1 MTFKVDNNFFGGFAP
16 TDSTIDF
23 YNRINSVLNSK
34 MTVLN
39 LGAGRGAW
47 YFDEKCK
54 YRRELRNIK
63 GKVKKVINADIDK
76 NVMKNRT
83 GHICLLIDENNYKIK
98 LKNNSVDLI
107 IADYVLEHVSNPNIF
122 ADEVN
127 RLLKKNGFFCA
138 RTPHKF
144 NYVSLFSKLIPSLI
158 KNNLLKKIQPD
169 RKKDDIFFLYYKMN
183 TIFHV
188 KKLFPDYKNYSF
200 IKECDFAYFFG
211 NYFIFKIINF
221 SFKFLPKIFTGN
233 IFFFLKK
240 VK

>member
-1 MTFKVDNNFFGGFAP
+1 MTFEIDNNFFGGFSP

-47 YFDEKCK
+47 YSDEKCK
-54 YRRELRNIK
+54 YRKELRNIK

-76 NVMKNRT
+76 IVMRNLS
-83 GHICLLIDENNYKIK
+83 GHISMLIDEKNYKIN

-107 IADYVLEHVSNPNIF
+107 LADYVLEHVSNPNIF
-122 ADEVN
+122 ANEVN

-144 NYVSLFSKLIPSLI
+144 NYVNLFSKLIPSFI
-158 KNNLLKKIQPD
+158 KKYLLKKMQPD
-169 RKKDDIFFLYYKMN
+169 RKKDDIFTTFYKMN
-183 TIFHV
+183 TICQI
-188 KKLFPDYKNYSF
+188 KKLFPGYRNYSF
-200 IKECDFAYFFG
+200 IKKCDFAYFFG
-211 NYFIFKIINF
+211 NSSLFKIINF
-221 SFKFLPKIFTGN
+221 CFKFLPQIFVGN
-233 IFFFLKK
+233 IFIFLKK